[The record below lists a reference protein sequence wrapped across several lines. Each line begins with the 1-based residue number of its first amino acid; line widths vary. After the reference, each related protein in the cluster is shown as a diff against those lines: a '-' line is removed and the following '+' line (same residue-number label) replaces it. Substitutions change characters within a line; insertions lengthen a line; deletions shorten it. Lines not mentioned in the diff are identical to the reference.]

1 MRHQSNQWEG
11 RRLSSTLCH
20 HAGGGRH
27 GCWCARRAFEG
38 IGLAHA
44 ERIRLRRSW
53 QRAMAEASEAFSV
66 RERAGGRGRAAKQGA
81 LRREW
86 PSERARARC
95 AGVQASVF
103 PEVWSTKKASPKIL
117 LPPWRCRLRRGR
129 ISVGS

>member
-44 ERIRLRRSW
+44 ERIRRSW

-66 RERAGGRGRAAKQGA
+66 TGEGSGGKAGDQAGSASPGVAERV
-81 LRREW
+81 
-86 PSERARARC
+86 ARC
-95 AGVQASVF
+95 ARVSIRHDVSVDGVKV
-103 PEVWSTKKASPKIL
+103 
-117 LPPWRCRLRRGR
+117 
-129 ISVGS
+129 